1 MMLQL
6 HCLVTTEQGGL
17 LRDSVEMWAA
27 LARRRVHLTE
37 EIYSW

>member
-1 MMLQL
+1 MLQL

-27 LARRRVHLTE
+27 LARRRLQLTE